1 MMNLTQSNLEI
12 FDSTFENVE
21 SNYFIS
27 MMANPNSNY
36 SATLQNISY
45 NISNFFT
52 ELMFFSDI
60 NVKIVNSTFENNS
73 CHFILYATSSA
84 YIGTYS
90 ITLQNIKIK
99 RNNILYYGIGILYGI
114 INLSLDSFEYNGN
127 VNLDGEAFRVD
138 NHSGGNITFLNSV
151 VFRNNYVGKNY
162 KK

>member
-1 MMNLTQSNLEI
+1 MEI

-21 SNYFIS
+21 GNFFIS
-27 MMANPNSNY
+27 STANPNSNY
-36 SATLQNISY
+36 SATLQNISC
-45 NISNFFT
+45 NFSNFYVM
-52 ELMFFSDI
+52 MFFSDI
-60 NVKIVNSTFENNS
+60 SNSKIVNSTFEENS
-73 CHFILYATSSA
+73 CQYIFYATSSA
-84 YIGTYS
+84 DNGTYS
-90 ITLQNIKIK
+90 ITKQNIKIK
-99 RNNILYYGIGILYGI
+99 RNNILAYGIGILFGI